1 MNELLQTMK
10 EKNEFLYHQVRLRL
24 LFNQDNLKE
33 LLSHSAITA
42 ERITD
47 FIIPEDTY
55 ESFLEYIEFVNDEF

>member
-10 EKNEFLYHQVRLRL
+10 EKNESLYHQVRLRL
-24 LFNQDNLKE
+24 LFNQDNIKK
-33 LLSHSAITA
+33 LLSHRAITI

-47 FIIPEDTY
+47 FIMHEDTY

>member
-24 LFNQDNLKE
+24 LFNQDNLKN
-33 LLSHSAITA
+33 LLAHSAITT
-42 ERITD
+42 ECITD

>member
-33 LLSHSAITA
+33 LLSHSAITT